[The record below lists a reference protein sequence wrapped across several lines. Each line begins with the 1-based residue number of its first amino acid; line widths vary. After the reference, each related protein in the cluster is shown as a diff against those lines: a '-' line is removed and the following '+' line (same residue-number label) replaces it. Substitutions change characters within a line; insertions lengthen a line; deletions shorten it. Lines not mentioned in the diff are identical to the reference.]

1 MKNLKGKNNI
11 FLITVKIKTLFLP
24 SKSKYNTES
33 MFNWIREAI
42 RLFFSQLGLSGQFL
56 SFVSAITTAA
66 MLICAGVILYYII
79 RIILQNAIRIANK
92 RFPSKWKTSLLKER
106 FFIQLSFILPIL
118 IIRNL
123 ASEFF
128 LQGTKSEIVFAA
140 ILNIF
145 LILNVTLILIA
156 FLRALCDILLQLE
169 ASKDKPIKSYVQIVS
184 IIIWA
189 ISIILIVSILIN
201 KSPALFLTGLG
212 GFTAILMLVFQ
223 DTIVGFVNSIQL
235 SSNDLVRNGDWITV
249 SKYDADGTVEE
260 INLISVKVRNFDNT
274 ISTVPVRQLVTDTFQ
289 NWRGMEEQG
298 VRRIKRS
305 FFIDSSSIAKPTPE
319 MLSKINLPQETNL
332 GCFREYLAE
341 YLKNRGDIS
350 TDSTLLIRLLPTNEF
365 GVPVELYC
373 FAKTIEWLDYEKIQA
388 EVMEHV
394 LVALPQFNLVH
405 YQRK

>member
-1 MKNLKGKNNI
+1 M
-11 FLITVKIKTLFLP
+11 P

>member
-1 MKNLKGKNNI
+1 
-11 FLITVKIKTLFLP
+11 
-24 SKSKYNTES
+24 

-66 MLICAGVILYYII
+66 LLICAGFILYYII
-79 RIILQNAIRIANK
+79 RLILQNAIRITNK
-92 RFPSKWKTSLLKER
+92 RFPSKWRTALLQER
-106 FFIQLSFILPIL
+106 FFIQLSLLLPA
-118 IIRNL
+118 IIIKNI
-123 ASEFF
+123 APEFF
-128 LQGTKSEIVFAA
+128 LSGTKSELLFSALINIYIVT
-140 ILNIF
+140 
-145 LILNVTLILIA
+145 NVTLILSA
-156 FLRALCDILLQLE
+156 FFRALGDVLLQLE
-169 ASKDKPIKSYVQIVS
+169 VTKDKPIKSYVQIIS
-184 IIIWA
+184 IFFWIIA
-189 ISIILIVSILIN
+189 IILIVSILIH
-201 KSPALFLTGLG
+201 KSPTWLLTALGAFSAVL
-212 GFTAILMLVFQ
+212 ILVFQ

-249 SKYDADGTVEE
+249 SKFDADGTVEE

-305 FFIDSSSIAKPTPE
+305 FYIDSSSIAKPSPE
-319 MLSKINLPQETNL
+319 MLSKVSIPQETNL
-332 GCFREYLAE
+332 GCFREYLVE

-350 TDSTLLIRLLPTNEF
+350 TDKTLLVRLLPTNEF